1 MKKKT
6 TFVKFGEHA
15 EGYDIPVLN
24 EREIR
29 ASAGIL
35 FLLMFSSLMLIQFKG
50 NFLMIKY
57 VITIFLIDLL
67 IRVFVNPR
75 FSPLLIVGRL
85 VVSRQR
91 PEYVAAPQKKFAWKI
106 GLGFVT
112 VMFFLLIIVN
122 SHSVIT
128 AVSCLLCLL
137 FLFLESAL
145 GICIGCLI
153 YGWWYK
159 EKAEYCP
166 GEICDVTK
174 KQDIQKISTMQ
185 VVVILGFTI
194 YILLA
199 IFLLNDIFSVNPGNL
214 WDKLSSALR

>member
-6 TFVKFGEHA
+6 TFIKFGEHA

-75 FSPLLIVGRL
+75 FAPLLIIGRL

-106 GLGFVT
+106 GIVLAT
-112 VMFFLLIIVN
+112 LMFFHLVIIN
-122 SHSVIT
+122 SYSIIT
-128 AVSCLLCLL
+128 GLTCLMCLV
-137 FLFLESAL
+137 FLFFESSF
-145 GICIGCLI
+145 GICLGCLV
-153 YGWWYK
+153 YGWFYR
-159 EKAEYCP
+159 EKAQYCA
-166 GEICDVTK
+166 GEICDAK
-174 KQDIQKISTMQ
+174 NKSDIQKTSKVQILILVGLMMF
-185 VVVILGFTI
+185 VILTVVLF
-194 YILLA
+194 
-199 IFLLNDIFSVNPGNL
+199 NDKFSTPPRNL
-214 WDKLSSALR
+214 WQVIKSL